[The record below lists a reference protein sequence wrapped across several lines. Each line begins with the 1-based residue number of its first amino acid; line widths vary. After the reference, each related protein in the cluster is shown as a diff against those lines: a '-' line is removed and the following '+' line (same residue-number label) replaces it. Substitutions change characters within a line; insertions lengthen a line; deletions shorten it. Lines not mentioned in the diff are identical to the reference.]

1 MFDESPQK
9 LIKIDDQKQKSAAL
23 ETNTNLQQLVQAV
36 VQTHPV
42 SPVSEP
48 AAFHIQTGAHSL
60 SSTDSDMRGALANS
74 ITPVLESP
82 PNILSEGKLPLLN
95 VVDMQEQKRE
105 QEKN

>member
-1 MFDESPQK
+1 
-9 LIKIDDQKQKSAAL
+9 
-23 ETNTNLQQLVQAV
+23 
-36 VQTHPV
+36 
-42 SPVSEP
+42 
-48 AAFHIQTGAHSL
+48 
-60 SSTDSDMRGALANS
+60 MRGALANS